1 MKIKPVHRPPSPKAF
16 MHGAKRGASTVGS
29 IKTVNNPYEHI
40 IHTVQK
46 GATVI
51 SGIKTAIDIGRT
63 VVSAAQTAAPYV
75 ARIASVL

>member
-1 MKIKPVHRPPSPKAF
+1 MRIKSVNRPDNVKGF
-16 MHGAKRGASTVGS
+16 MRGVQRGAT
-29 IKTVNNPYEHI
+29 IF
-40 IHTVQK
+40 
-46 GATVI
+46 